1 MKKALVIAMAIGVL
15 AGCSGEGGN
24 APAHQW
30 EKVGGTSKTEFYIDK
45 TSITGKQLKTF
56 WQKDVPTG
64 EYETHLAKGEY
75 EISLLSID
83 CKNSTL
89 ASVARY
95 KYKNGEQ
102 IFGGEVKNPEPHFI
116 IPETVGEIFKRYV
129 CR

>member
-15 AGCSGEGGN
+15 AGCSGGGGD

-30 EKVGGTSKTEFYIDK
+30 EKVGETNKTEFYIDK
-45 TSITGKQLKTF
+45 TSITGKQVKTF
-56 WQKDVPTG
+56 WQKDVPLG
-64 EYETHLAKGEY
+64 EYETHRKKGEY

-89 ASVARY
+89 ATVARY
-95 KYKNGEQ
+95 KYKNGEHAL
-102 IFGGEVKNPEPHFI
+102 GGEIKNPEPHFI
-116 IPETVGEIFKRYV
+116 VPETLGEAFQRYV